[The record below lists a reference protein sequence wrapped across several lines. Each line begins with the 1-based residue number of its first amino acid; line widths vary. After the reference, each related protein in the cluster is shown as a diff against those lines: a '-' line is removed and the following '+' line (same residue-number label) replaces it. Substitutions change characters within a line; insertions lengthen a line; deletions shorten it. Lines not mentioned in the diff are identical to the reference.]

1 MINNPTLSKLVAL
14 LTTFTCFI
22 SLYIYGNNHNWALTL
37 ILLIIPLLCG
47 GIIFFFSHNIYSEV
61 LKKSV
66 ESLLSLFSLISYAY
80 YIYCISNINSNLTF
94 ANIFSS
100 VWGYLFLTMVSL
112 SGVIKLFISLK
123 EFSNEYGKLAA
134 PANNEDPVICVKE
147 KQDEHTYIS
156 IHSLDSK
163 DIYALIEKDNKI
175 EISIKK

>member
-14 LTTFTCFI
+14 LTTFACFI
-22 SLYIYGNNHNWALTL
+22 SLYIYGNNHNWALTF

-66 ESLLSLFSLISYAY
+66 ESLLNLFSLISYAY

-123 EFSNEYGKLAA
+123 EFSNEYGKLDD
-134 PANNEDPVICVKE
+134 PEKEDPVICAKE
-147 KQDEHTYIS
+147 KPDEHTYIS
-156 IHSLDSK
+156 IRSLDSK